1 MAPQRGLRV
10 MTDTE
15 TEKSMDQHRG
25 KEREQSPHRS
35 RQGYEGKGK
44 KSKGGRRES
53 RERRGSVTVRSPHSR
68 RSSEEGGSPRQG
80 HLSPGDGVERYV
92 GDAAAPGQEFSVGV
106 RKPKKKLKQAA
117 HTLIHSN
124 MQVKNFL
131 DQGNFDPFAA
141 HAQEKSVVDAKR
153 EGRGMLIQTIAAR
166 SFPNETLRES
176 TIDLMTAAQKKVLLG
191 KIKEISVLNLDNEGI
206 DYMSNQRYLGTNLTS
221 LNLQKNKIKAVE
233 GLERFGGNLLSLS
246 LSQNRC

>member
-1 MAPQRGLRV
+1 
-10 MTDTE
+10 MTDSASA
-15 TEKSMDQHRG
+15 KNLDQHQG

-35 RQGYEGKGK
+35 HHGHHGNHGKKGKG
-44 KSKGGRRES
+44 
-53 RERRGSVTVRSPHSR
+53 ERRSSVTVRSPRSR
-68 RSSEEGGSPRQG
+68 RSSEEGASPRQDQ
-80 HLSPGDGVERYV
+80 LSPGDGVERYV
-92 GDAAAPGQEFSVGV
+92 GDAALSHDTSVGV
-106 RKPKKKLKQAA
+106 RKIKKRLKQAA

-141 HAQEKSVVDAKR
+141 HAQERSVVDVKR

-176 TIDLMTAAQKKVLLG
+176 TIDLMTAAQKKALLG
-191 KIKEISVLNLDNEGI
+191 RIKEISVLNLDNEGI
-206 DYMSNQRYLGTNLTS
+206 DYMSNLRYLGTNLTS

-246 LSQNRC
+246 LSQNRCQALCPMP